1 MLNYHQV
8 QEHIQGFFA
17 AIGANAGADYDLIE
31 LLNEGVAL
39 QQEHEGDI
47 QTPQPHHS
55 STQEEV
61 TPSPKEEGTLKH

>member
-31 LLNEGVAL
+31 LLNKGEAL
-39 QQEHEGDI
+39 QQEGDI
-47 QTPQPHHS
+47 ETSQPHHS
-55 STQEEV
+55 STPEEV